1 LFIKIILGNFLSSN
15 SFQAFSV
22 PTSTPAVASKTS
34 TAEADT
40 LNADTTSPIKS
51 KYPGVSRKLILTS
64 LCSTG
69 IRDVFIEKIL
79 RTSSLS
85 KSETVVPFSTSPF
98 LLI

>member
-1 LFIKIILGNFLSSN
+1 
-15 SFQAFSV
+15 
-22 PTSTPAVASKTS
+22 VASKTK

-40 LNADTTSPIKS
+40 LRDDTTSPTKS
-51 KYPGVSRKLILTS
+51 KYPGVSRKLSLTL

-69 IRDVFIEKIL
+69 IKDVLIEKIL
-79 RTSSLS
+79 RISSLS